1 MEPPVRTRRR
11 REHQLRDDYV
21 EAPPRGIPGGR
32 AQTRGRVAECLFVCC
47 GASKLQCVLRLTLS
61 EVVAA
66 CDALS
71 CVVRASTQTAVE
83 ARMAFRRAPLRSSSQ
98 APRHPSGMPARAS
111 TQGWSQRGP
120 LSLPWQRG
128 GGQPRRTGA
137 RKLKLSKKKQVRMEK
152 TCNEAGSVRATG
164 VKNVPPRQKYF
175 FLVVDTYYNTL
186 HM

>member
-1 MEPPVRTRRR
+1 
-11 REHQLRDDYV
+11 
-21 EAPPRGIPGGR
+21 
-32 AQTRGRVAECLFVCC
+32 
-47 GASKLQCVLRLTLS
+47 
-61 EVVAA
+61 
-66 CDALS
+66 
-71 CVVRASTQTAVE
+71 
-83 ARMAFRRAPLRSSSQ
+83 MAFRRAPLRSSSQ

-175 FLVVDTYYNTL
+175 FFGGRYLLQYTTYVKTEGRHTQGEKREASEGGRPTRLATSESRNTPARSHARRVITKVQGGEMRAKNVARGFALVSLQITIVNVT
-186 HM
+186 